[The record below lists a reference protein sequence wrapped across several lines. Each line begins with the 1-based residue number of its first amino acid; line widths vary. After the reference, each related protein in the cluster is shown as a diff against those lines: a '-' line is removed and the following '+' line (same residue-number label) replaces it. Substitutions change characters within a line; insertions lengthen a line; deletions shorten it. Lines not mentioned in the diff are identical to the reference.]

1 MIDGDHN
8 MSIPVIGLD
17 RDGTINED
25 IGLTQEGVPPY
36 CIKPEQFKPIPGSL
50 EAVKIIRDKG
60 YDVVIL
66 TNQSGI
72 QRGVMDA
79 VDVDIVNNYMLELLA
94 GVGCK
99 SINGLYYSTTPF
111 KDDPYRKPNPGM
123 FKRAASE
130 IGVDWKNGVYV
141 GDKITDLKAAIKV
154 KAKPILV
161 GETSFYQKDTAKKL
175 ETFANKDLKKKTE
188 VFDNLYAFA
197 HSLVDIS

>member
-66 TNQSGI
+66 THHRIN
-72 QRGVMDA
+72 GVMD
-79 VDVDIVNNYMLELLA
+79 
-94 GVGCK
+94 C
-99 SINGLYYSTTPF
+99 S
-111 KDDPYRKPNPGM
+111 
-123 FKRAASE
+123 
-130 IGVDWKNGVYV
+130 
-141 GDKITDLKAAIKV
+141 
-154 KAKPILV
+154 
-161 GETSFYQKDTAKKL
+161 
-175 ETFANKDLKKKTE
+175 
-188 VFDNLYAFA
+188 
-197 HSLVDIS
+197 

>member
-25 IGLTQEGVPPY
+25 IGLTQQGVPPY

-50 EAVKIIRDKG
+50 EAIKMIRDKG

-72 QRGVMDA
+72 QKGLFDA
-79 VDVDIVNNYMLELLA
+79 VDVDIVNNHMLQMLGEI
-94 GVGCK
+94 GCQ

-111 KDDPYRKPNPGM
+111 KDNPFLKLNRER
-123 FKRAASE
+123 FKRQSE
-130 IGVDWKNGVYV
+130 K
-141 GDKITDLKAAIKV
+141 K
-154 KAKPILV
+154 
-161 GETSFYQKDTAKKL
+161 GE
-175 ETFANKDLKKKTE
+175 
-188 VFDNLYAFA
+188 
-197 HSLVDIS
+197 I